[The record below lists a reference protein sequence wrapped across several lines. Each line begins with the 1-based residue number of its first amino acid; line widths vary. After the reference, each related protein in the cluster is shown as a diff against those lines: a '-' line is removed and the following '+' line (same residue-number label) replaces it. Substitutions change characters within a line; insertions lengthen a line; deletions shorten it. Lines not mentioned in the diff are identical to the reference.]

1 MPAQRQC
8 WRQSSLPSRAVGRA
22 KTRCAG
28 RATPRFSVGGEEFHR
43 IGPCPLLL
51 HIKPP
56 HMKPPWGAS
65 RPRAPRPA
73 RPALVGFR
81 TEALL
86 RVEAALLSLAGTRR
100 LVLLRRD
107 PSTASGLGSRRRRRG
122 IWDARIPRNL
132 RRGLSLAGR
141 RVRRICRNSGSCQ
154 QYRARHRHL
163 ETLDHRRFSSSFK
176 ISVPTHHQTINI
188 GWSIKCNYVHIAMRQ
203 SKIISYN
210 LL

>member
-1 MPAQRQC
+1 MPAQRQR
-8 WRQSSLPSRAVGRA
+8 WRQASLPSRAVGRA

-56 HMKPPWGAS
+56 HIKPPRGRAGL
-65 RPRAPRPA
+65 APRGPA
-73 RPALVGFR
+73 RRALVGFR

-86 RVEAALLSLAGTRR
+86 RVEAALLRLAGTRR
-100 LVLLRRD
+100 LILLRRD
-107 PSTASGLGSRRRRRG
+107 PSTASGLGCRRRRRG
-122 IWDARIPRNL
+122 IWVARIPRNL

-163 ETLDHRRFSSSFK
+163 ETLNHRRFSSSFK
-176 ISVPTHHQTINI
+176 VSVPTHHQTINI
-188 GWSIKCNYVHIAMRQ
+188 G
-203 SKIISYN
+203 
-210 LL
+210 